1 MAKIKDKLYGIS
13 ARRRIPLT
21 GAFEVSPLCNFR
33 CKMCYVRQSADEVR
47 SSGGIQPLEFWL
59 DIARQAKEAGTLF
72 PLLTGGEPFLYPH
85 IRELYTAMAGMG
97 MQVSINTNA
106 SCITEET
113 VQWLKQT
120 PPARINVTLYGGS
133 SESYGRLCGDPAGF
147 DRLKRGVQLL
157 AENGIRLRFNCSL
170 TPDNAGDLEKMMAFA
185 RQYGCG
191 LRTATYMF
199 PPVRRTGVSGDYA
212 ERFPPEKAAYYQVL
226 CDWYQLP
233 PGQFRRLAENAQ
245 KYTELTPQRLA
256 EAEQLPPGEMRC
268 LSGRCSYWV
277 DWQGNLSGC
286 GMFDLPKISL
296 KDHTLPEAWGEVTAW
311 TNELRYSPACTNCV
325 NRGVCYSCAAMVY
338 NETGGFSDRPVYL
351 CELRKFAAKYYKE
364 FMERL
369 PNDVL
374 PDGLEETDLTGGCVL
389 E

>member
-147 DRLKRGVQLL
+147 DR
-157 AENGIRLRFNCSL
+157 
-170 TPDNAGDLEKMMAFA
+170 
-185 RQYGCG
+185 
-191 LRTATYMF
+191 
-199 PPVRRTGVSGDYA
+199 
-212 ERFPPEKAAYYQVL
+212 
-226 CDWYQLP
+226 
-233 PGQFRRLAENAQ
+233 
-245 KYTELTPQRLA
+245 
-256 EAEQLPPGEMRC
+256 
-268 LSGRCSYWV
+268 
-277 DWQGNLSGC
+277 
-286 GMFDLPKISL
+286 
-296 KDHTLPEAWGEVTAW
+296 
-311 TNELRYSPACTNCV
+311 
-325 NRGVCYSCAAMVY
+325 
-338 NETGGFSDRPVYL
+338 
-351 CELRKFAAKYYKE
+351 
-364 FMERL
+364 
-369 PNDVL
+369 
-374 PDGLEETDLTGGCVL
+374 
-389 E
+389 